1 MAIES
6 EAIAKWRYRLIP
18 DHVVGELLAKD
29 WIDTAI
35 PMLILVL
42 SVIAFSILLPNFLTV
57 GSLVEVIRQ
66 MGEVTFVTL
75 GMAVVILAGG
85 IDLSV
90 GSIFALANFVTLAFV
105 NYFQLPLALAIP
117 AVVLI
122 CGCVGL
128 INGILIGYLRLRAF
142 LTTLAM
148 LIIVRAAVDYL
159 LFLYGTAVVASSPD
173 SAVWDFLSFGTV
185 LGIPFNYLAAVIV
198 AVGLHI
204 VLTRVRI
211 GWHIRAIGGSRRSA
225 HNAGINVRRT
235 VCLTY
240 VISGLLTGVAGVLYA
255 ARLNNAGTEAGV
267 GLEVV
272 VLTAAVLGGNSL
284 GGGRGSI
291 PKAVLGAFIVALF
304 TNSLL
309 RFSLPSGAN
318 PLAIGLILL
327 LAVAID
333 VRWLK
338 NRAKLLA
345 RVYVSPAYSAL
356 GELPSTDPASGSPYA
371 TNELLRDAQP
381 IGLDAVDG
389 AEDVILDRADN
400 LYTGS
405 RHGDILRF
413 SGPNFENREVFVHIG
428 GHPLGLAFD
437 AEENLIAC
445 VAGMGLYKV
454 APDRKVTKL
463 TDETNRRLFSII
475 DDSRMRF
482 ADDLDI
488 SHDGRIFFSEATIR
502 FDIFDWATDA
512 LESRGN
518 GRILCYDT
526 RNGTTRTVI
535 PKLNFP
541 NGICM
546 VGDGQSFLFAETW
559 GCTIKRYYFDGPK
572 KGQTELVIPNM
583 PGYPDNINR
592 ASDGNFWVAML
603 GMRAPVLDLALRMP
617 GFRRRMARRVAPDR
631 WLYPNL
637 NTGCII
643 KFDLGGRVL
652 RALWDISAESHP
664 MITSMREH
672 RGYLYIGGVYNNRVG
687 RLRIPDADPEWTA
700 YGSYWGAA
708 R

>member
-1 MAIES
+1 MATGET
-6 EAIAKWRYRLIP
+6 IAKWRYRLIP
-18 DHVVGELLAKD
+18 DHIIGELLTKD
-29 WIDTAI
+29 WIDTTI
-35 PMLILVL
+35 PMVILIL
-42 SVIAFSILLPNFLTV
+42 SVIGFSLAAPNFLTA
-57 GSLVEVIRQ
+57 SSFIELTRQ
-66 MGEVTFVTL
+66 MGEITFVTL
-75 GMAVVILAGG
+75 GMALVILAGG

-90 GSIFALANFVTLAFV
+90 GSTFALANFATLALV
-105 NYFQLPLALAIP
+105 NYFKLPIPVAIVCVI
-117 AVVLI
+117 AI
-122 CGCVGL
+122 GAFVGL
-128 INGILIGYLRLRAF
+128 INGLLVGYLRLRAF

-148 LIIVRAAVDYL
+148 LIIIRAIVDYL
-159 LFLYGTAVVASSPD
+159 LFLHGTEIVGSDPD
-173 SAVWDFLSFGTV
+173 SAFWDFLSFGTIF
-185 LGIPFNYLAAVIV
+185 GFPFNYLSALIV
-198 AVGLHI
+198 AIGLHI
-204 VLTRVRI
+204 VLTRVRL

-225 HNAGINVRRT
+225 HNAGIHVRRT

-240 VISGLLTGVAGVLYA
+240 VISGVLTSVAGVLYA

-267 GLEVV
+267 GMEVA

-291 PKAVLGAFIVALF
+291 PKAVLGAFIVGLF

-356 GELPSTDPASGSPYA
+356 GPLPSTDPASGSPYA
-371 TNELLRDAQP
+371 TNAVLRHAQP

-389 AEDVILDRADN
+389 AEDVILDRNNN

-413 SGPNFENREVFVHIG
+413 SGPNFEMQEVFVHIG
-428 GHPLGLAFD
+428 GHPLGMAFD
-437 AEENLIAC
+437 KDENLIAC

-454 APDRKVTKL
+454 APDRTVTKL
-463 TDETNRRLFSII
+463 TDETNRSLFSII

-488 SHDGRIFFSEATIR
+488 THDGRIFFSEATIR

-526 RNGTTRTVI
+526 RTGTTRTVI

-546 VGDGQSFLFAETW
+546 IGDGESFLFAETW
-559 GCTIKRYYFDGPK
+559 SCSIKRYYFEGPK
-572 KGQTELVIPNM
+572 KGKIEMVVENM

-592 ASDGNFWVAML
+592 SSDGNFWVAML

-643 KFDLGGRVL
+643 KFDLSGKIL
-652 RALWDISAESHP
+652 QSLWDITAEDHA

-672 RGYLYIGGVYNNRVG
+672 RGHLYIGGVYNNRVG
-687 RLRIPDADPEWTA
+687 RIPLPGADPNWTA
-700 YGSYWGAA
+700 YGSYWSGKP
-708 R
+708 